1 MKTRAIVVID
11 LKAFYA
17 CVECIDRGLDPF
29 SVPLV
34 VADVERGDHTIVLS
48 VSPFLKKQGIPSRL
62 RINELPKNHQYIF
75 AKPRMKR
82 YIQRS
87 NEVISVLLKFVS
99 EKDIHIYSID
109 EAFIDLTSY
118 LKYYNLSV
126 YELARKILHQIKNDT
141 GLTATAGIGDNM
153 FLSKVALDVYAK
165 KSPDGIASISKDE
178 IKTKLWTISPLHNVW
193 GIGQR
198 METRLNLMNIFSLK
212 DLANTPKDILTSCFG
227 VIGEQLYWHAN
238 GVDNS
243 DLAEPYIPSNTSIG
257 IGQVLPKA
265 YSVSQCRLIVKEMC
279 EDLFYRLFSEHK
291 KTKCIHL
298 YLGFDKSG
306 SKAKQLS
313 LPFTSNDLEE
323 ITSNVLY
330 LFDTLASSKSIRK
343 VSISFSCLSDNI
355 DIEQLGLFVPFEEKK
370 EKKQLY
376 STIFHIRQKYG
387 ENSLLKL
394 SALLDYSTAI
404 ERHNQIGGHHQ

>member
-153 FLSKVALDVYAK
+153 FLSKVALDIYAK

-178 IKTKLWTISPLHNVW
+178 IKTKL
-193 GIGQR
+193 
-198 METRLNLMNIFSLK
+198 
-212 DLANTPKDILTSCFG
+212 
-227 VIGEQLYWHAN
+227 
-238 GVDNS
+238 
-243 DLAEPYIPSNTSIG
+243 
-257 IGQVLPKA
+257 
-265 YSVSQCRLIVKEMC
+265 
-279 EDLFYRLFSEHK
+279 
-291 KTKCIHL
+291 
-298 YLGFDKSG
+298 
-306 SKAKQLS
+306 
-313 LPFTSNDLEE
+313 
-323 ITSNVLY
+323 
-330 LFDTLASSKSIRK
+330 
-343 VSISFSCLSDNI
+343 
-355 DIEQLGLFVPFEEKK
+355 
-370 EKKQLY
+370 
-376 STIFHIRQKYG
+376 
-387 ENSLLKL
+387 
-394 SALLDYSTAI
+394 
-404 ERHNQIGGHHQ
+404 